1 MKKAIIVAY
10 DRNRA
15 IGRDGDLPWGRSLP
29 ADLAHFKQLTKGGG
43 IMGIWQE
50 TSRVRHPADAD
61 NAYDFDFVIYKRV
74 S

>member
-1 MKKAIIVAY
+1 MA
-10 DRNRA
+10 RRQ
-15 IGRDGDLPWGRSLP
+15 P
-29 ADLAHFKQLTKGGG
+29 ARTHDFVNFRYIPGADTFFPE
-43 IMGIWQE
+43 IDMGIWQE